1 MATADKRSVFV
12 TGGAKGMGA
21 LIVRALVEDGYAVQF
36 SANASADAA
45 KTLIADIKKDH
56 IDAEVSFRL
65 CDLSDRSAVEHLAEE
80 LASGE
85 PLFGFVHNAGMTYDK
100 LAAMMDQDAAE
111 KLMQV
116 NFWTFTRLVKAV
128 VRPMTRA
135 RAGRI
140 VAIGSITAQRGSN
153 GNSAYAASKAAIEGY
168 VTTLVGEVAKRGV
181 TANIV
186 APGFVATDMV
196 APYEAVREHIEKQIP
211 AGRFGKP
218 DEVAACVSFLLSEG
232 AAYVNGSTLRV
243 DGGLASAIATQR

>member
-1 MATADKRSVFV
+1 MASSDKRSVFV

-21 LIVRALVEDGYAVQF
+21 SIVRALVANGYAVRF

-45 KTLIADIKKDH
+45 NELITSIKEDNADADI
-56 IDAEVSFRL
+56 SFCV
-65 CDLSDRSAVEHLAEE
+65 CDLSDRDAVEKLAEE
-80 LASGE
+80 LAGGDA
-85 PLFGFVHNAGMTYDK
+85 LYGYIHNAGMTYDK

-135 RAGRI
+135 RKGRI

-153 GNSAYAASKAAIEGY
+153 GNSVYAASKAAIEGY

-186 APGFVATDMV
+186 APGFIATDMV
-196 APYEAVREHIEKQIP
+196 APYEGVREHIEKQIP
-211 AGRFGKP
+211 AGRFGVSE
-218 DEVAACVSFLLSEG
+218 EVAACVSFLLSEG
-232 AAYVNGSTLRV
+232 ASYVNGSTLKV
-243 DGGLASAIATQR
+243 DGGLAAAIATQR